1 MATASPASVSIPQC
15 GNFSLT
21 GTSSGGTRPHTY
33 QWFNGSTALTDG
45 AGISGATTLNLS
57 VNNAQPAN
65 AGNYHLLVTDATSAT
80 ANSPVVPVTV
90 VADTAPTLV
99 SAVGQVDLHT
109 LVVTF
114 NKPVNIS
121 SGNFQVLSTEGGLSL
136 TVTSSVVSGA
146 VVTLQTTEPREA
158 RNYNVV
164 VGAGVTGTCS
174 GLAVTSGSLLKIVSH
189 MPIFSLNVNN
199 EWQYNQAGVSLGT
212 DWLNNGY
219 DDHNAAAGWATG
231 NALFVGERDGV
242 PATLNGE
249 PVNTTLAMTNSTTI
263 YNNTGLVIPTYYF
276 RKHFTPPT
284 ALANMTLACRTFF
297 DDYGILYIN
306 GQEAWRNTNI
316 VATNELFDTYLRLNT
331 VGTANYSEVIP
342 LPKDN
347 VVQGDNVFAVYLKQ
361 GTPGS
366 SDIAM
371 GLELIAI
378 VTDFAPVV
386 VGPRLTITKNGSNVT
401 ISWTPATGTLQEST
415 ALAAWGT
422 SSVANGGT
430 VPISGNKFYRL
441 AP

>member
-1 MATASPASVSIPQC
+1 M
-15 GNFSLT
+15 
-21 GTSSGGTRPHTY
+21 
-33 QWFNGSTALTDG
+33 
-45 AGISGATTLNLS
+45 
-57 VNNAQPAN
+57 
-65 AGNYHLLVTDATSAT
+65 
-80 ANSPVVPVTV
+80 
-90 VADTAPTLV
+90 
-99 SAVGQVDLHT
+99 
-109 LVVTF
+109 
-114 NKPVNIS
+114 
-121 SGNFQVLSTEGGLSL
+121 
-136 TVTSSVVSGA
+136 
-146 VVTLQTTEPREA
+146 
-158 RNYNVV
+158 
-164 VGAGVTGTCS
+164 
-174 GLAVTSGSLLKIVSH
+174 
-189 MPIFSLNVNN
+189 NVNN

-212 DWLNNGY
+212 DWLVNSY

-231 NALFVGERDGV
+231 NALFAGDRDAV
-242 PATLNGE
+242 PATINGE

-263 YNNTGLVIPTYYF
+263 YNNTGNVIPTYYF

-331 VGTANYSEVIP
+331 VGTADYSGVIP

-386 VGPRLTITKNGSNVT
+386 VGPRLTITKNGGNVT

-415 ALAAWGT
+415 ALPTWSNSSVPTAALSPSRAT
-422 SSVANGGT
+422 SSVALLHNA
-430 VPISGNKFYRL
+430 VAL
-441 AP
+441 